1 MGALTAFREIAI
13 PYGLPV
19 ARVLLAAV
27 FLYSGFDKLWRWQ
40 AGIKEVTDLGLPW
53 PTLCAAMTIAVQLIG
68 SLTVVSG
75 VGAALGAALLA
86 AFTIAATIL
95 GHPFWLLRGETARR
109 EFTTSLE
116 HLAIIGGL
124 ILVVLND
131 LPES

>member
-1 MGALTAFREIAI
+1 MVAFDALREIAI

-27 FLYSGFDKLWRWQ
+27 FLYSGFDKIWRWQ
-40 AGIKEVTDLGLPW
+40 SGIKEVAELGLPW
-53 PTLCAAMTIAVQLIG
+53 PTLFAAMTVAVQLIG
-68 SLTVVSG
+68 GFTVASG

-86 AFTIAATIL
+86 AFTVLATLL

-109 EFTTSLE
+109 ELTTSLE

-124 ILVVLND
+124 ILVILND
-131 LPES
+131 LPEI